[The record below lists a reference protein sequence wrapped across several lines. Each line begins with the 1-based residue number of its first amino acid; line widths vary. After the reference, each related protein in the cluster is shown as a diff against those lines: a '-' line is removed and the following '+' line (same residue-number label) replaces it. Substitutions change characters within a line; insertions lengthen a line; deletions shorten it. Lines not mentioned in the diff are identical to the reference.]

1 MPLNPDQPF
10 PKKQGDNIRSKDWND
25 AVTEIQR
32 LDTAKLN
39 LTGGDLNGP
48 LNVSGNFK
56 LAVGKTARYELGT
69 GSKLSLGGNG
79 TFEIDAPG
87 VVGGRLMVSESGN
100 VGIGTADPSAGRL
113 VIEGVTSWDNGLV
126 LQGDTPNGVGLSLIN
141 KQGHKFCLISGG
153 TGDTIGRD
161 AFGIYDATLG
171 VYRLSIIAGGNVG
184 IATTA
189 PATKLAVGG
198 AGANVYNTDLWV
210 ESNLHVQG
218 NETLTQG
225 GRGRL
230 RVGTAWNYI
239 GIYAENTSTGAAND
253 LVLGASSSRVR
264 VGPDNGNQS
273 LLVSGR
279 VGIGISPAV
288 PLHVAGGQAYQF
300 ILESYLDVN
309 GATKSRQSRGDLPH
323 SIIAEQRIR
332 AAAFDVVSDA
342 RIKNI
347 IGTSE
352 GASDLATLLKINI
365 TDYTYR
371 DVFGKGDAPHKK
383 VIAQQVEQVFPQAVN
398 KQIDVLPD
406 IYQPAPF
413 AAGWVTLATDLKKGE
428 RVRLIS
434 EQGEGVYEVLEAMP
448 DKFRTDFQQEG
459 DKVFV
464 FGREVNDFCTVDYDA
479 IAMLNV
485 SATQQLKKEKDAE
498 VKALRAESARLHAAH
513 EAITKRLQLLEGQLE
528 SVPGVAGF
536 GKNSNG
542 NGKHN
547 RTYAE

>member
-1 MPLNPDQPF
+1 MALNPDQPF

-39 LTGGDLNGP
+39 LTGGDLTGP

-87 VVGGRLMVSESGN
+87 VGGGRLIVSESGN
-100 VGIGTADPSAGRL
+100 VGIGTPDPSAGRL
-113 VIEGVTSWDNGLV
+113 VIDGVTNWDNGLI

-141 KQGHKFCLISGG
+141 KQGHKFSLFSGG
-153 TGDTIGRD
+153 TSDTIGRD

-171 VYRLSIIAGGNVG
+171 VYRLSIVASGNVG
-184 IATTA
+184 IGTTA

-198 AGANVYNTDLWV
+198 VGANIYNTDLWV

-239 GIYAENTSTGAAND
+239 GIYAESASTGAAND

-264 VGPDNGNQS
+264 VGADGGNQS
-273 LLVSGR
+273 LFVSGR

-300 ILESYLDVN
+300 ILDAYLDTN
-309 GATKSRQSRGDLPH
+309 GATKARQVRADLPH
-323 SIIAEQRIR
+323 SIIAEQRVR
-332 AAAFDVVSDA
+332 ASAFDVPSDA
-342 RIKNI
+342 RIKNV

-371 DVFGKGDAPHKK
+371 DVFGKGDAKHKK
-383 VIAQQVEQVFPQAVN
+383 VIAQQIEQVFPQAVN
-398 KQIDVLPD
+398 KQTDVLPD
-406 IYQPAPF
+406 IYQPASF
-413 AAGWVTLATDLKKGE
+413 ADGWVTLATDLKKGE

-434 EQGEGVYEVLEAMP
+434 EKSEGVYEVLEATP
-448 DKFRTDFQQEG
+448 DRFRTDFKQEG
-459 DKVFV
+459 DRVFV
-464 FGREVNDFCTVDYDA
+464 FGREVDDFCTVDYDA

-498 VKALRAESARLHAAH
+498 VKALRAESTKLQAAY
-513 EAITKRLQLLEGQLE
+513 EAITKRLQLLEGRLE
-528 SVPGVAGF
+528 SVPGVTSI

-542 NGKHN
+542 NGRH
-547 RTYAE
+547 